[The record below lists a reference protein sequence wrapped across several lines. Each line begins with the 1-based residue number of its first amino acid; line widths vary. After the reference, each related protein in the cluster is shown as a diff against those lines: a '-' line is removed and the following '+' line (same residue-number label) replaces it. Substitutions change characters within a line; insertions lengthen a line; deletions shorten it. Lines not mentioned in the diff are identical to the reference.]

1 MPMGKGTYGSTVG
14 RPKKRKKAMGG
25 GYNDMMPRQKKAMG
39 GGDKMNRM
47 AYGDGGLVDFKNP
60 N

>member
-1 MPMGKGTYGSTVG
+1 MKMH
-14 RPKKRKKAMGG
+14 KRKKKMGG
-25 GYNDMMPRQKKAMG
+25 GYNDMMKRNQKAKG
-39 GGDKMNRM
+39 GMDRM

>member
-1 MPMGKGTYGSTVG
+1 MKMH
-14 RPKKRKKAMGG
+14 KRKKTMGG
-25 GYNDMMPRQKKAMG
+25 GYNDMMKRNQKAKG
-39 GGDKMNRM
+39 GMDRM

>member
-1 MPMGKGTYGSTVG
+1 MPMH
-14 RPKKRKKAMGG
+14 KRKKKMDG
-25 GYNDMMPRQKKAMG
+25 GYNDMMKRKQKAKG
-39 GGDKMNRM
+39 GMDRM

>member
-1 MPMGKGTYGSTVG
+1 MPMY
-14 RPKKRKKAMGG
+14 KRKKNRGG